1 MDLRTFKVVLLL
13 LAVGLARATG
23 DGDESCSPEYPINV
37 NVLLDSS
44 TARWIAQSSQGILCG
59 GNSVS
64 VCDNVPDDMKLKT
77 HSIYKHFNT
86 YPVRIFIN
94 ITYSFMEC
102 QMANCVGDLELQTA
116 SEHYNVYDGDSIMPD
131 NHVQNTKG
139 ASSGTKQF
147 FFDSEPWIY
156 QFSLALISRNSCVNV
171 SRVLVYRYECPG
183 HDRLPTTDLL
193 HRRATPAPVSGSVV
207 ARSNNAEFCDVTIPY
222 KTLMCTSQGVWLVC
236 EGAENEFIC
245 KESKSNL
252 TDMTSTI
259 PSSPTPSPAAV
270 EDCGCEPPTALLAIV
285 AVLIVAIC
293 GLILLVVIFIVALA
307 RTNRKLKPSPKES
320 SNDGELSNPVY
331 DPLACNVTS
340 TARVTTTNDNGTTD
354 QDDDQKLHHFSNI
367 LYDTPQVLSNN
378 TSAVS

>member
-1 MDLRTFKVVLLL
+1 
-13 LAVGLARATG
+13 
-23 DGDESCSPEYPINV
+23 
-37 NVLLDSS
+37 
-44 TARWIAQSSQGILCG
+44 
-59 GNSVS
+59 
-64 VCDNVPDDMKLKT
+64 
-77 HSIYKHFNT
+77 
-86 YPVRIFIN
+86 
-94 ITYSFMEC
+94 
-102 QMANCVGDLELQTA
+102 
-116 SEHYNVYDGDSIMPD
+116 
-131 NHVQNTKG
+131 
-139 ASSGTKQF
+139 
-147 FFDSEPWIY
+147 
-156 QFSLALISRNSCVNV
+156 
-171 SRVLVYRYECPG
+171 
-183 HDRLPTTDLL
+183 
-193 HRRATPAPVSGSVV
+193 
-207 ARSNNAEFCDVTIPY
+207 
-222 KTLMCTSQGVWLVC
+222 MCTSQGVWLVC

-259 PSSPTPSPAAV
+259 PSSPTPSPAPDQTSVMGGSTAV
-270 EDCGCEPPTALLAIV
+270 EDGDCEPPTALLAIV

-340 TARVTTTNDNGTTD
+340 TARVTTNDNGTTD

>member
-1 MDLRTFKVVLLL
+1 MMPMTWTSEGTCK
-13 LAVGLARATG
+13 
-23 DGDESCSPEYPINV
+23 
-37 NVLLDSS
+37 
-44 TARWIAQSSQGILCG
+44 G
-59 GNSVS
+59 GSVS
-64 VCDNVPDDMKLKT
+64 LCSGGREGKWLLTQFINKT
-77 HSIYKHFNT
+77 LPSPNT
-86 YPVRIFIN
+86 YPVRIIVN
-94 ITYSFMEC
+94 ITYSFMDCSMPHCYGDFELVL
-102 QMANCVGDLELQTA
+102 ANYSKGIRYSYGE
-116 SEHYNVYDGDSIMPD
+116 GGIMPD
-131 NHVQNTKG
+131 NSIQNTSG
-139 ASSGTKQF
+139 VSSGTKQF
-147 FFDSEPWIY
+147 FFDSETWIY

-183 HDRLPTTDLL
+183 HDRQPTTDLI
-193 HRRATPAPVSGSVV
+193 HRPATPAPVCGSGVV
-207 ARSNNAEFCDVTIPY
+207 RPSNTEFCDVTIPY

-259 PSSPTPSPAAV
+259 PSSPTPSPAPDQTSVMGGSTAV
-270 EDCGCEPPTALLAIV
+270 EDGDCEPPTALLAIV

-340 TARVTTTNDNGTTD
+340 TAQYKHLMMSLLV
-354 QDDDQKLHHFSNI
+354 
-367 LYDTPQVLSNN
+367 
-378 TSAVS
+378 

>member
-1 MDLRTFKVVLLL
+1 VVLLL

-340 TARVTTTNDNGTTD
+340 TARVTTNDNGTTD